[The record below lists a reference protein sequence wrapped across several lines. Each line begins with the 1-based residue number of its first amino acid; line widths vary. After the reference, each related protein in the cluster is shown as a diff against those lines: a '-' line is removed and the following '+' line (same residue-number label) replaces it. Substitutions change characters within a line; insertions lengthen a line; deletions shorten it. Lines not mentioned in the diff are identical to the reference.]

1 MSFAV
6 SNEEVQA
13 LFDKELKK
21 ANKENPQFHSAHEGY
36 AVLLEEVEEVK
47 EELDG
52 LDCYTGYIWDA
63 VKNGGCLR
71 NDLEWT
77 KKYAYSL
84 IREAIQVGAMCDK
97 FLDFLGEV
105 KQDVNND

>member
-21 ANKENPQFHSAHEGY
+21 ASENNPQFHSAHEGY
-36 AVLLEEVEEVK
+36 AVLLEEVEEAK
-47 EELDG
+47 EEMKDLDF
-52 LDCYTGYIWDA
+52 YTGFIWDA

-77 KKYAYSL
+77 KKYASSL

-97 FLDFLGEV
+97 FLDFLGEE
-105 KQDVNND
+105 KQDVNKD

>member
-21 ANKENPQFHSAHEGY
+21 ANENNPQFHSSHEAY
-36 AVLLEEVEEVK
+36 AVLLEEVEEVRK
-47 EELDG
+47 VLDG
-52 LDCYTGYIWDA
+52 LDCCTGYIWDA

-77 KKYAYSL
+77 KKYASSL

-97 FLDFLGEV
+97 FLDFLREE
-105 KQDVNND
+105 KS